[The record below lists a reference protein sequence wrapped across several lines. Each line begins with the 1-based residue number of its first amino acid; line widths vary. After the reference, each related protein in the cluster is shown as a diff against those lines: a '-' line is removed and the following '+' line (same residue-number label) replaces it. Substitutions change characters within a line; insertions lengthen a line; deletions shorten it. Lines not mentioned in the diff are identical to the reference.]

1 MQTRLNETIRDT
13 PLGREADA
21 ILRSCVHCGFC
32 NATCPTYQL
41 LGDELDGPRGR
52 IYLIKEMLE
61 TGHAGAGTQTH
72 LDRCLTCLS
81 CETTCPSGVQYG
93 RLLDIG
99 RTQVDRRVK
108 RSRRERWLRR
118 ILRLVA
124 PYPKRIR
131 MLLPLARQIP
141 SLIPESLVHALP
153 SLQHTA
159 ERPPPT
165 PRHARRVLLLDGC
178 VQAAIDPGINGA
190 AARILDRLGISV
202 QPAAGGTCC
211 GALSHHL
218 SAEREAREFMICN
231 INAWWRHVDGVEAII
246 STSSACSLM
255 LKQYAGLLG
264 DDPEYGAK
272 AHRVAALS
280 RDISEFLAGEDLT
293 ALRGDRDAVTAA
305 FHAPC
310 TLQHGLGQRGTVEGI
325 LSDCGYRL
333 TTVADAHLCCGA
345 AGTYSILQPELA
357 DELRREKV
365 TKLKA
370 DGPEIIATANIG
382 CLLHLKGHSQIPVRH
397 WLELIDDNPPGAKF
411 RG

>member
-1 MQTRLNETIRDT
+1 MQTRLNEAIRDT
-13 PLGREADA
+13 PLGREADT

-61 TGHAGAGTQTH
+61 TGHAGAATQAH

-81 CETTCPSGVQYG
+81 CETTCPSGVRYG

-99 RTQVDRRVK
+99 RAQIDARVK

-124 PYPKRIR
+124 PYPNRIR
-131 MLLPLARQIP
+131 TLLPLARQIRR
-141 SLIPESLVHALP
+141 LIPESLAHALP
-153 SLQHTA
+153 SRQDTA
-159 ERPPPT
+159 EQPSLA
-165 PRHARRVLLLDGC
+165 PRHSRRVLLLGGC
-178 VQAAIDPGINGA
+178 VQAATHPGINGA

-202 QPAAGGTCC
+202 QPVAGGSCC
-211 GALSHHL
+211 GALTHHL
-218 SAEREAREFMICN
+218 SAERETREFMLRN
-231 INAWWRHVDGVEAII
+231 INAWWRHVDEVEAII

-255 LKQYAGLLG
+255 LKQYAVLLG

-272 AHRVAALS
+272 ARRVGALS

-293 ALRGDRDAVTAA
+293 ALRGTPDTVTAA
-305 FHAPC
+305 FQSPC
-310 TLQHGLGQRGTVEGI
+310 TLQHGLRQNGTVEAI
-325 LSDCGYRL
+325 LSECGYRL
-333 TTVADAHLCCGA
+333 TTVADTHLCCGA

-357 DELRREKV
+357 DRLRREKV
-365 TKLKA
+365 TQLEA
-370 DGPEIIATANIG
+370 EQPEIIATANIG
-382 CLLHLKGHSQIPVRH
+382 CLLHLQGHSQVPVRH
-397 WLELIDDNPPGAKF
+397 WLELLDDNGSGT
-411 RG
+411 RSRR